1 MDDRRIQQHEQA
13 VSYWRKVE
21 RQGQQDEAQA
31 QQHIRAERQE
41 EDAERVTRQQGQ
53 RP

>member
-13 VSYWRKVE
+13 IDYWRNVE
-21 RQGQQDEAQA
+21 RRGQLDEAQA

-41 EDAERVTRQQGQ
+41 EDAQRVVGRKSQ
-53 RP
+53 RL